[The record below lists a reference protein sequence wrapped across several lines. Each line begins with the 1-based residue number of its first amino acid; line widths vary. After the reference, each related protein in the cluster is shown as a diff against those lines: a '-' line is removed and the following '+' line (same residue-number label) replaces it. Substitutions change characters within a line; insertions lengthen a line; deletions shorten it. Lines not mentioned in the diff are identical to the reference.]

1 VTIDATDGDVL
12 VADGSKVQTVSGKLA
27 ATAGGSVTVS
37 GAADVGAGTTVG
49 LTAGAFVKVTDDAQV
64 DAADAVTLT
73 ANGGDVTVDGSAD
86 VTSGKGATLTASKGV
101 DVLGDATVTANGGDA
116 TLAARGEDVKVTGDV
131 KASDNAVVSANASL
145 EVSENGTVTAAAGAV
160 EMTAKNAV
168 SVTGEAAVEAGTSV
182 MVKSTEAG
190 DITIDTTKSVT
201 AKEIAISN
209 AKGDVV
215 ANNGTIDATESLSVA
230 AAAGEI
236 DLTNGKVLAK
246 DADFT
251 ASGDINVDNAA
262 NDFTGTVTA
271 KGRNVALNDA
281 NAINLGN
288 VTAGVNGNVLVETV
302 AGDLTVK
309 DGATVQGKVAELS
322 AKGNVRV
329 NGTVS
334 GADLALVSAQGGNV
348 EFDADGEAKGDTVTV
363 DASGNIT
370 QADASVSVD
379 GSGYANDQQLHAAVK
394 ANSANLIAGG
404 SIGNAEQGTSDYV
417 GVEAGSVAAEAGVD
431 AAIAGANGSDINVDC
446 VTAGADVSLFTTG
459 TIRPNGTVTAGG
471 DLTVSAKDFSGGAVK
486 MNMSDVLTVNN
497 FHSGE
502 KPLLAFF
509 ETNGGNTTPEINNQP
524 NEAIIFID
532 GRLAGGD
539 IKTINLLGAVEAF
552 PVQTPELKSEQGIFG
567 NPLFLHDDLDV
578 ATPLAV
584 GAIDYLLLELP
595 RMELSSDFPIGVEK
609 QVSANGLNPTT
620 SYWFGQ
626 NPTVEEED
634 GSEDANDANKSE
646 NTPENDGASSETESN
661 PVTAM
666 K

>member
-1 VTIDATDGDVL
+1 
-12 VADGSKVQTVSGKLA
+12 
-27 ATAGGSVTVS
+27 
-37 GAADVGAGTTVG
+37 
-49 LTAGAFVKVTDDAQV
+49 
-64 DAADAVTLT
+64 
-73 ANGGDVTVDGSAD
+73 
-86 VTSGKGATLTASKGV
+86 
-101 DVLGDATVTANGGDA
+101 
-116 TLAARGEDVKVTGDV
+116 
-131 KASDNAVVSANASL
+131 
-145 EVSENGTVTAAAGAV
+145 
-160 EMTAKNAV
+160 
-168 SVTGEAAVEAGTSV
+168 
-182 MVKSTEAG
+182 
-190 DITIDTTKSVT
+190 
-201 AKEIAISN
+201 
-209 AKGDVV
+209 
-215 ANNGTIDATESLSVA
+215 
-230 AAAGEI
+230 
-236 DLTNGKVLAK
+236 
-246 DADFT
+246 
-251 ASGDINVDNAA
+251 
-262 NDFTGTVTA
+262 
-271 KGRNVALNDA
+271 
-281 NAINLGN
+281 
-288 VTAGVNGNVLVETV
+288 
-302 AGDLTVK
+302 
-309 DGATVQGKVAELS
+309 
-322 AKGNVRV
+322 
-329 NGTVS
+329 
-334 GADLALVSAQGGNV
+334 
-348 EFDADGEAKGDTVTV
+348 
-363 DASGNIT
+363 
-370 QADASVSVD
+370 VSVD

-404 SIGNAEQGTSDYV
+404 SIGTAEQGTSSYV
-417 GVEAGSVAAEAGVD
+417 GVAANSVAAEADGDV
-431 AAIAGANGSDINVDC
+431 AIAGANGSDINVDC

-486 MNMSDVLTVNN
+486 MNMSDALTVNN

-524 NEAIIFID
+524 NEVIIFID

-626 NPTVEEED
+626 NPTIEEED